1 MIWTL
6 AFWKGA
12 GERAIKTAAQ
22 TAVGLMGTSAL
33 IEQVPWAV
41 VASGTAFAVVLS
53 LITSIGNASFTAGI
67 PTTAKG
73 LEATTVGK
81 TDTTPVTPPARVAE
95 EVPRPASSRPRP
107 RIPCRPFDLM
117 GWPWRPCA
125 G

>member
-41 VASGTAFAVVLS
+41 VASGTAFAVILS
-53 LITSIGNASFTAGI
+53 LITSIGNASFTAGV

-73 LEATTVGK
+73 LAPETVGK
-81 TDTTPVTPPARVAE
+81 AGTTPVTPPARVAE
-95 EVPRPASSRPRP
+95 EVPAGSVPAPAPDPR
-107 RIPCRPFDLM
+107 
-117 GWPWRPCA
+117 
-125 G
+125 

>member
-22 TAVGLMGTSAL
+22 TAIGLMGTSAL
-33 IEQVPWAV
+33 IEQVPWTV
-41 VASGTAFAVVLS
+41 VASGTAMAVVLS
-53 LITSIGNASFTAGI
+53 LITSIGNASFTAGV
-67 PTTAKG
+67 PTIAKG

-95 EVPRPASSRPRP
+95 EVPAGFASATTPDPS
-107 RIPCRPFDLM
+107 
-117 GWPWRPCA
+117 
-125 G
+125 